1 MELVARPANY
11 AAEFGLWLS
20 QNTYVVRMALIVLPI
35 LLALGAALLTSGAV
49 YACPASGGGR
59 HGSWGW

>member
-11 AAEFGLWLS
+11 ATKFGLWLS

-49 YACPASGGGR
+49 YACPASGGGACS
-59 HGSWGW
+59 G